1 MLHFTNHAHHG
12 YNFKFHEFTQ
22 FYIGPQGFI
31 FGRGGENTHA
41 RNAMF
46 YQILPSNVRQDMHA
60 LLRTELWIPS
70 VKAEFLANH
79 FLTGSDVLGGGN

>member
-1 MLHFTNHAHHG
+1 MHIMGITL
-12 YNFKFHEFTQ
+12 NFMNSHN
-22 FYIGPQGFI
+22 FI
-31 FGRGGENTHA
+31 LVRKVLYLGGGGENTHA